1 MPIENLLKFESE
13 TKAMME
19 ICHTADFDIFSV
31 RKSTKENELITAVTY
46 ILHKHKIF
54 QSLKINFE
62 TFMMF
67 ISKIQSGYKDITYHN
82 KTHGADLSC
91 TAY

>member
-1 MPIENLLKFESE
+1 MPIENLLKFENE

-31 RKSTKENELITAVTY
+31 RKSTKENEMITAVTY

-54 QSLKINFE
+54 
-62 TFMMF
+62 
-67 ISKIQSGYKDITYHN
+67 
-82 KTHGADLSC
+82 
-91 TAY
+91 